1 MFSNKIV
8 NVVLIILICVTLLVG
23 AAFVVWMFVFNQDN
37 ETDPAGQAANL
48 AAQTETRQ
56 LTADEIVQLTV
67 TLDSVTTNLA
77 DQQHIINIG
86 LAFQVEN
93 KKTYE
98 EFEKIKAIQIQ
109 PIVLKL
115 LHQTNPDELFAE
127 NGFDNFTTSL
137 MNEIN
142 PILSTGKITQ
152 INITSFVV
160 DRL

>member
-1 MFSNKIV
+1 LFSNKIV

-37 ETDPAGQAANL
+37 QADLAGQAANL
-48 AAQTETRQ
+48 AAKTETRS
-56 LTADEIVQLTV
+56 LTADEIVALTV

-77 DQQHIINIG
+77 DQQHVINIG

-93 KKTYE
+93 KKAYD
-98 EFEKIKAIQIQ
+98 EFEKLKSIYIQ

-115 LHQTNPDELFAE
+115 LHQTNPGDLFAE

-137 MNEIN
+137 MNAIN
-142 PILSTGKITQ
+142 PILSAGKITQ

>member
-1 MFSNKIV
+1 MFKNKIA

-23 AAFVVWMFVFNQDN
+23 AAIVVWMFIFNQDN
-37 ETDPAGQAANL
+37 QTDVAGQAANL
-48 AAQTETRQ
+48 AAKTEVRP
-56 LTADEIVQLTV
+56 LSADEIVALTV

-86 LAFQVEN
+86 LAFQMEN
-93 KKTYE
+93 KKTYD
-98 EFEKIKAIQIQ
+98 EFEKLKAIQIQ

-137 MNEIN
+137 MNAIN
-142 PILSTGKITQ
+142 PILSSGKIIQ